1 MKKFNYLFIVLLLST
16 SHYIIAAQT
25 SPEIIFP
32 NELNGTVI
40 LKNFLHKEKT
50 DNEILSVFVI
60 NQKEEYESN
69 AIQGKYTRVNNSLIF
84 HPYFPFENGL
94 TYVVR
99 TKDTNFNSTYS
110 YQSFQIGNQEAV
122 EEARVVSTYPLS
134 DKLPENI
141 LRFYIYF
148 NTPMKK
154 GQALNHI
161 KLIDEDGNIDNN
173 AFMKFKQELWSADG
187 KRLTILF
194 DPGRIKRGV
203 STNISRGPV
212 LIEGKKYKLSISGT
226 WQDIHGKQLIIN
238 TLKEFMVVNSYR
250 QHIRINDWGLDL
262 PKANTNDSLTLKF
275 DRIMDHALIQSM
287 IKLEDEENN
296 IIPGYWE
303 ILETEQSIQFIPEK
317 NWKQANYRIVID
329 SRLEDVAGN
338 NLQNLLDHIKMD
350 EESNSDNH
358 QYIKFKI

>member
-1 MKKFNYLFIVLLLST
+1 MKKYNYLFIILLLST
-16 SHYIIAAQT
+16 YHSNIAAQIN
-25 SPEIIFP
+25 PEIIFP
-32 NELNGTVI
+32 NDLNGTVV
-40 LKNFLHKEKT
+40 LNNYLHKEKA
-50 DNEILSVFVI
+50 DNEILSVFVKS
-60 NQKEEYESN
+60 QKEEYESN
-69 AIQGKYTRVNNSLIF
+69 AIQGNYTRVRNSLIF

-99 TKDTNFNSTYS
+99 TKDTNFDNTYS
-110 YQSFQIGNQEAV
+110 YQPFQIGKQEAV
-122 EEARVVSTYPLS
+122 EKAAVVGTHPLS
-134 DKLPENI
+134 DKLPENL

-161 KLIDEDGNIDNN
+161 KLIDADGNIDNY

-187 KRLTILF
+187 KRLTLLF

-203 STNISRGPV
+203 STNLSRGPA
-212 LIEGKKYKLSISGT
+212 LIEGKKYKLGISGT
-226 WQDIHGKQLIIN
+226 WQDVHGQQLIIN
-238 TLKEFMVVNSYR
+238 TLKEFMVVKGYR
-250 QHIRINDWGLDL
+250 QHIRINDWGLDV
-262 PKANTNDSLTLKF
+262 PKANTNDSLTLNF
-275 DRIMDHALIQSM
+275 DRIIDHALIQSM

-317 NWKQANYRIVID
+317 NWKQSNYRIVID

-338 NLQNLLDHIKMD
+338 NLQNLLDHIKTD
-350 EESNSDNH
+350 EESNIETH
-358 QYIKFKI
+358 QYIEFKI